1 VTSTSLVLASLL
13 VTTSVPRELSV
24 TVCVVKISDEIV
36 GLAVLVDKIS
46 VPLTD
51 SVSTKIDFLF
61 YKYRS
66 NEID

>member
-1 VTSTSLVLASLL
+1 VLASLL

-51 SVSTKIDFLF
+51 SVSTK
-61 YKYRS
+61 
-66 NEID
+66 